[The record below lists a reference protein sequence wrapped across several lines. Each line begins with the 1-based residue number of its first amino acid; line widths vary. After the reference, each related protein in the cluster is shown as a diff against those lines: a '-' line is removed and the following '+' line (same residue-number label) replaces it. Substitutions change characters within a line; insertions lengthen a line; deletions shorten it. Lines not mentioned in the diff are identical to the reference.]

1 MGTPA
6 TVDSMT
12 KLNQIIALEKGTKTE
27 VYGKITKL
35 HQLVQKAPLLSGI
48 SRTYQP
54 LDDDGEQFPPEST
67 RVQMRVSDVLDDI
80 AANTQRLFDLTL
92 TKDTGNTI
100 AKADIKVG
108 EQVIATGVP
117 VTFLLFLEKQLV
129 DIATIVSKLPVLDPA
144 EEWHFDENAD
154 LYATSPTKT
163 VKTKKVPR
171 NHVLAV
177 ATEKHP
183 AQVNVFTEDVV
194 VGNWTTVKFS
204 GAVPAARLNALKERV
219 RLLQEAV
226 KVAREEANVT
236 QVQDARIGKQV
247 FDYLLG

>member
-1 MGTPA
+1 
-6 TVDSMT
+6 MT